1 MMDIEKDLH
10 YLAETD
16 EAYSKGTARLTKHV
30 HDLKHIKGKFIVEHS
45 NMPVSKAEQ
54 HFYASEQYK
63 SYQDEFSKLDEMVS
77 ILRNKRALS
86 VTRIDVWRTLEAS
99 RRKGNIQ

>member
-1 MMDIEKDLH
+1 MEIDNDLK

-16 EAYSKGTARLTKHV
+16 VPYAKGTSKLTKHV

-54 HFYASEQYK
+54 HFYASEEYK
-63 SYQDEFSKLDEMVS
+63 SYQDEFSKLDETVS

>member
-1 MMDIEKDLH
+1 MDIENDLQ

-16 EAYSKGTARLTKHV
+16 EQYAKGTAALTKHV
-30 HDLKHIKGKFIVEHS
+30 HDLKHIKGKFIVENS

-63 SYQDEFSKLDEMVS
+63 TYQDKFSKLDEMVS
-77 ILRNKRALS
+77 IVRNKRALS

-99 RRKGNIQ
+99 RRKGNI

>member
-1 MMDIEKDLH
+1 MEIDNDLK

-16 EAYSKGTARLTKHV
+16 ETYAKGTARLTKHV

-63 SYQDEFSKLDEMVS
+63 SYQNEFSKLDEMVS
-77 ILRNKRALS
+77 IIRNKRATS
-86 VTRIDVWRTLEAS
+86 VTRIEIWRTLEAS
-99 RRKGNIQ
+99 RRKGNIT